1 MIRPA
6 PTDVEQSCITTG
18 RDLITINGRYRE
30 ALHSVAKNRRVFYQL
45 WKKMTK
51 DLTGMQCLTWAWLV
65 LWIFQFQLHPGAS
78 IIIWTANVEVSY
90 ISTGTNQTV
99 INTCKCGIYGL
110 DSPLQRAFGSVV
122 LPSPDPLACF
132 SNISFTVTQQPWIA
146 LIKRGNC
153 SHAEKIRAAQEE
165 GASAVVIY
173 NVDGTGNETSTM
185 SHPGTGSTVAIMI
198 GNVLGTE
205 IANLIKSGTEVY
217 MDIKVAGPHGPV
229 SPLWIYIMSF
239 TFFAITV
246 IILSYFIVIVF
257 KRLYRNQQ
265 LRIQQRELKKVAEKA
280 IAKLQ
285 VRTLRRTDPEIE
297 AEDYSCAVCIDSFK
311 RGDVVTNLPCRHV
324 FHKTCI
330 EPWLLE
336 HHTCPMCKYD
346 ILKGEVGVEAGQAS
360 SLPPADVRFYPST
373 VTGSLPATADALTLH
388 HTDTWLSL
396 DIQAPEAAIQVSDP
410 IYEDLDTRKKEHVY
424 ENPTFEQ
431 EQQCS
436 DHQGI
441 NCQTHQM

>member
-1 MIRPA
+1 M
-6 PTDVEQSCITTG
+6 G
-18 RDLITINGRYRE
+18 
-30 ALHSVAKNRRVFYQL
+30 
-45 WKKMTK
+45 
-51 DLTGMQCLTWAWLV
+51 DLTTPQQTTFCSK
-65 LWIFQFQLHPGAS
+65 LHPGAS

-285 VRTLRRTDPEIE
+285 VRTLRRTDPVLS
-297 AEDYSCAVCIDSFK
+297 EDYSCAVCIDSFK

-346 ILKGEVGVEAGQAS
+346 ILKGEVS
-360 SLPPADVRFYPST
+360 FSTDVSDVKYFYLMIS
-373 VTGSLPATADALTLH
+373 
-388 HTDTWLSL
+388 
-396 DIQAPEAAIQVSDP
+396 AAIQVSDP